1 MTTDQAAARAAMIAI
16 LQRTFRL
23 TDTTASRLVDIGL
36 EAERNGQRPWPA
48 INAAVTE
55 AADRGENW
63 AVEALHA
70 STN

>member
-16 LQRTFRL
+16 MRRTFRL
-23 TDTTASRLVDIGL
+23 TDTTAGRLVDIGL
-36 EAERNGQRPWPA
+36 AAERTGQRAWPA
-48 INAAVTE
+48 INAAVNE
-55 AADRGENW
+55 AADRGEDW